1 MAETSSF
8 KLIIEDDEG
17 RRSVVGI
24 DLESEK
30 DGISIGR
37 QEGNIIRLNER
48 NVSRRHARFVRE
60 PLGIYAED
68 LDSYNGVWVN
78 GDRIKGRQE
87 LHDGDTVRVGDFQ
100 LELRGEGLQ
109 RRVEETTQR
118 TMVGEGS
125 EATRP
130 DIRLEAKMNGGPL
143 SPGLPPMNPPP
154 IGHGVASAGASHAEG
169 HGVGGRVDLPSRAPT
184 IDEDSTGPEPT
195 ALVRVNTTNYDAVS
209 HGDGA
214 QVIAGQRAKIIC
226 VSTQFAGSEFE
237 IDKNEVV
244 IGRTDENEVA
254 IDHRSVSRH
263 HAKIVVNQRSYR
275 IMDLKS
281 ANGTLVNGEE
291 YAQTELKRGDLVEL
305 GHVKFRFVPPGATY
319 ELTQDELQAIRAV
332 NPNARR
338 GTEVIRSNGRGV
350 PTVDSDVQNINMA
363 PTAINQ
369 WSDELASIQRRR
381 RMKPLVVTAGVALV
395 VVVTGAGV
403 IYKVMGRNE
412 RSSLPN
418 AVVVSTPQ
426 NGEPQSGNPQV
437 NDMMTRATTALA
449 QKQWGEARKLSE
461 AVLVLQPNYPQALEV
476 QRRATDEMLGKAAV
490 DKAREA
496 IEAHRWDEAW
506 RHLGEAPDGT
516 EAAAYVP
523 ALRAQL
529 RAGQVA
535 LKAEEARAKI
545 AAGDSARAKQ
555 IIAELQEIDPSSPEI
570 QALRNELDTGATP
583 HSAPVAAVQPTP
595 PPETAKA
602 DKTSKRN
609 EPAKPSAKDTKPAAP
624 AAPAPAPTPAPQPKT
639 PPAAVAQAPAAPA
652 APPADARTYYSQG
665 LQALQQQDTEK
676 AIDLLDKC
684 VKADTKAGMCYRA
697 LGISYARLKNGP
709 KAAKYYRMYL
719 RVQPD
724 AKDAAQVE
732 QLLKQ
737 YENSQ

>member
-1 MAETSSF
+1 MTDTSSF

-17 RRSVVGI
+17 RRSVVAI

-60 PLGIYAED
+60 TLGIFAED

-118 TMVGEGS
+118 TMVNEGS
-125 EATRP
+125 EATHP
-130 DIRLEAKMNGGPL
+130 DIRLAAQMNAPSPGL
-143 SPGLPPMNPPP
+143 SPGLPPLAPGIP
-154 IGHGVASAGASHAEG
+154 AGGSHADG
-169 HGVGGRVDLPSRAPT
+169 ARDLPSRTPT
-184 IDEDSTGPEPT
+184 LDEDATGPEPT
-195 ALVRVNTTNYDAVS
+195 ALVRVGEQSASADS
-209 HGDGA
+209 GA
-214 QVIAGQRAKIIC
+214 QVVAGKAAKIIC
-226 VSTQFAGSEFE
+226 VSTQFAGGEHE
-237 IDKNEVV
+237 LDKAEVV
-244 IGRTDENEVA
+244 IGRTDENDIA

-291 YAQTELKRGDLVEL
+291 YAQTELKRGDLIEL
-305 GHVKFRFVPPGATY
+305 GHVKFRFVPPGGTY
-319 ELTQDELQAIRAV
+319 ELTQDELQSIRAV

-338 GTEVIRSNGRGV
+338 STEVMRPGARGV

-363 PTAINQ
+363 PTAVNQ
-369 WSDELASIQRRR
+369 WSDELALIQRRR
-381 RMKPLVVTAGVALV
+381 RMKPLVVACA
-395 VVVTGAGV
+395 AAFGV
-403 IYKVMGRNE
+403 IMIGGTIIYQMSKRNE

-418 AVVVSTPQ
+418 AVVVKDQ
-426 NGEPQSGNPQV
+426 GGEQSGNPQV
-437 NDMMTRATTALA
+437 NDMMTRATNALA
-449 QKQWGEARKLSE
+449 TKQWGEARKLSE
-461 AVLVLQPNYPQALEV
+461 AVLVLQPGYPQALEV
-476 QRRATDEMLGKAAV
+476 QKRSTDEMLGQAAI
-490 DKAREA
+490 DKAQES
-496 IEAHRWDEAW
+496 IDAHKWDDAW
-506 RHLGEAPDGT
+506 RQLGEVPEGT
-516 EAAAYVP
+516 AAAASVP
-523 ALRAQL
+523 AKRNDV

-535 LKAEEARAKI
+535 VKAADAREKI
-545 AAGDSARAKQ
+545 AAGKKTEASAVIGEIR
-555 IIAELQEIDPSSPEI
+555 EIDPSSPEI
-570 QALRNELDTGATP
+570 GKLKSELEGGAIAVAEAHP
-583 HSAPVAAVQPTP
+583 APV
-595 PPETAKA
+595 ETAKP
-602 DKTSKRN
+602 DKT
-609 EPAKPSAKDTKPAAP
+609 KPDKNKPAKDTKAT
-624 AAPAPAPTPAPQPKT
+624 PAPAPTPPAPTPAPPAPVVAKT
-639 PPAAVAQAPAAPA
+639 PPPPAPTPTPPPPAPVAAAPA
-652 APPADARTYYSQG
+652 ADAKTYYSQG
-665 LQALQQQDTEK
+665 LQALQQQDTDK
-676 AIDLLDKC
+676 AIELLDKC

-732 QLLKQ
+732 QLLKA
-737 YENSQ
+737 YENTSNP